1 MGTALLDL
9 IKRRRTVRKFAD
21 EDVTDDQLRSLL
33 EAAVS
38 APTRYDTQ
46 PWHFVVLRD
55 KPLQKRLAEAMRVHA
70 YIETAPVLLA
80 VWGEPERTPTWL
92 MDCSAAIENLL
103 LAATALG
110 LGGAWVGGPGS
121 FGWDAAEAFL
131 RWEIAAPPEVRLV
144 SLVALG
150 VPVQV
155 PPPHGDERWDPRRLH
170 LRKWDQLW
178 P

>member
-55 KPLQKRLAEAMRVHA
+55 KPLQKRLAEAHA
-70 YIETAPVLLA
+70 GNGFSEHLHRRTASLA
-80 VWGEPERTPTWL
+80 HNSHRIMPTIHF
-92 MDCSAAIENLL
+92 A
-103 LAATALG
+103 
-110 LGGAWVGGPGS
+110 
-121 FGWDAAEAFL
+121 
-131 RWEIAAPPEVRLV
+131 
-144 SLVALG
+144 
-150 VPVQV
+150 
-155 PPPHGDERWDPRRLH
+155 H
-170 LRKWDQLW
+170 L
-178 P
+178 